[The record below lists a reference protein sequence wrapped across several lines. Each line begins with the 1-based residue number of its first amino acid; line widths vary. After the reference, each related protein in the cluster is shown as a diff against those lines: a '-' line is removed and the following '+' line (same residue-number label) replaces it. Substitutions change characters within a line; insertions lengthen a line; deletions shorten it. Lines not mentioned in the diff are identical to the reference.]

1 MGRWS
6 VRGEVMEELDEHD
19 WAFKNFLNEKVKSI
33 VGGCVI
39 GSRRRMERREFLVQS
54 VLAILG
60 LSACARAAP
69 ARLSGGAAGTSGA
82 VAPAVCPARCG
93 PRLTRLTAALRDLR
107 ERSPPDSHAHTCR
120 LLACGST
127 PPDGLAVDVLD
138 DQAGGGDARRGPAR
152 GRPLRCGSR
161 PSRPP

>member
-60 LSACARAAP
+60 LSASARAAP
-69 ARLSGGAAGTSGA
+69 ARLPGGAAGTSGA
-82 VAPAVCPARCG
+82 VAPAVCPARWR
-93 PRLTRLTAALRDLR
+93 PRVTRLTAALLDLR
-107 ERSPPDSHAHTCR
+107 
-120 LLACGST
+120 
-127 PPDGLAVDVLD
+127 
-138 DQAGGGDARRGPAR
+138 DALPAR
-152 GRPLRCGSR
+152 LTCPYV
-161 PSRPP
+161 PPPGLWIDSP